1 MQYAIPISQ
10 KLKKLIKSL
19 HQKQFRDQNGLFIA
33 EGEKICSELL
43 NSSFETEL
51 IAIRDSPNAE
61 VISITTRFSEMG
73 IPVYVAPKHQFEQVC
88 DTKSPQGIIAVVN
101 IKEQEALD
109 DEPFIALDGVSD
121 PGNVGAIIRSADW
134 FGFKQVILGAESAD
148 RYCPKTVR
156 SSMGSI
162 FKIRTIFSENLAET
176 VSSTFKGFDIFSAS
190 LDAEKFL
197 EQIKPR
203 KKFGLIFGS
212 ESHGVNADLL
222 KMSKACF
229 KIQGNGFAESLNV
242 SVAAGI
248 SLYHFSKY
256 VGK

>member
-1 MQYAIPISQ
+1 MQYTIPISQ

-33 EGEKICSELL
+33 EGEKICFELL
-43 NSSFETEL
+43 NSTFETEL

-61 VISITTRFSEMG
+61 VIEITNSFSEKG
-73 IPVYVAPKHQFEQVC
+73 IPVYIAPKHQFEQMC

-101 IKEQEALD
+101 VKEQEILQ
-109 DEPFIALDGVSD
+109 DESFIALDRISD

-134 FGFKQVILGAESAD
+134 FGFKQVIISTESAD

-162 FKIRTIFSENLAET
+162 FKVTTVYGADLAELFQT
-176 VSSTFKGFDIFSAS
+176 KFKGFDIYSAT
-190 LDAEKFL
+190 LDAEKTL
-197 EQIKPR
+197 EQFKPK

-212 ESHGVNADLL
+212 EAHGVHPELQQL
-222 KMSKACF
+222 SKSNY
-229 KIQGNGFAESLNV
+229 KIFGKGYAESLNV
-242 SVAAGI
+242 AVAAGI

-256 VGK
+256 I